1 MSEGDAMSRVVVIEH
16 LSLDGVMQAP
26 GRADEDER
34 DGFAHGG
41 WAAARQ
47 DPEVVEAMG
56 AFLAGPWSLVLGR
69 RTYEDFAAFWPAQ
82 PRPNPFSDALDAV
95 PKLVAS
101 RTLRGP
107 LGWQRSQL
115 LPGDAADAV
124 EKLRAAGAQA
134 AADDGAGDVGETL
147 VVLGSGVLVRSLL
160 ARDLVDVLHLQVHPV
175 VLGAGRRLFPAEGPP
190 AQLRLAA
197 ARSTPSGV
205 LLATYER
212 A

>member
-1 MSEGDAMSRVVVIEH
+1 MRRVVVIEH

-26 GRADEDER
+26 GRPDEDER

-41 WAAARQ
+41 WATVRQ
-47 DPEVVEAMG
+47 DPEIVQAMG
-56 AFLAGPWSLVLGR
+56 AFLTGRWSLLLGR

-82 PRPNPFSDALDAV
+82 PRPNAFSDALDAV

-101 RTLRGP
+101 RTLRAP
-107 LGWQRSQL
+107 LGWQRSTL

-124 EKLRAAGAQA
+124 ARLRTDEAG
-134 AADDGAGDVGETL
+134 GGEATL

-160 ARDLVDVLHLQVHPV
+160 ARGLVDVLHLQVHPV
-175 VLGAGRRLFPAEGPP
+175 LLGAGRRLFAADGPP
-190 AQLRLAA
+190 AQLRLTA

-212 A
+212 T

>member
-1 MSEGDAMSRVVVIEH
+1 MSRVVVIEH

-26 GRADEDER
+26 GRPDEDER

-41 WAAARQ
+41 WATARQ
-47 DPEVVEAMG
+47 DPEIVEAMG
-56 AFLAGPWSLVLGR
+56 AFLAGPWSLLLGR

-101 RTLRGP
+101 RTLREP
-107 LGWQRSQL
+107 LGWQRSTL

-124 EKLRAAGAQA
+124 ARLRAAG
-134 AADDGAGDVGETL
+134 DGDGGGGGEATL
-147 VVLGSGVLVRSLL
+147 VVFGSGVLVRSLL
-160 ARDLVDVLHLQVHPV
+160 ARGLVDVLHLQVHPV
-175 VLGAGRRLFPAEGPP
+175 VLGAGRRLFAADGPP

>member
-1 MSEGDAMSRVVVIEH
+1 MRKVVVIEH

-26 GRADEDER
+26 GRPDEDER

-41 WAAARQ
+41 WATARQ
-47 DPEVVEAMG
+47 DPEIVEAMG
-56 AFLAGPWSLVLGR
+56 AFLAGPWSLLLGR

-101 RTLRGP
+101 RTLREP
-107 LGWQRSQL
+107 LGWQGSTL

-124 EKLRAAGAQA
+124 ARLRAG
-134 AADDGAGDVGETL
+134 DDGEGGEATL

-160 ARDLVDVLHLQVHPV
+160 ARGLVDALHLQVHPV
-175 VLGAGRRLFPAEGPP
+175 VLGAGRRLFAADGPP
-190 AQLRLAA
+190 AELRLAA

-212 A
+212 P

>member
-1 MSEGDAMSRVVVIEH
+1 MSRVLVIEH

-41 WAAARQ
+41 WAAVRQ
-47 DPEVVEAMG
+47 DPQVVEAMG
-56 AFLAGPWSLVLGR
+56 AFLAGPWSLLLGR
-69 RTYEDFAAFWPAQ
+69 RTYEDFAAFWPAR
-82 PRPNPFSDALDAV
+82 PRPDPFSDALDAV

-101 RTLRGP
+101 RTLRAP

-115 LPGDAADAV
+115 LDGDAADAV
-124 EKLRAAGAQA
+124 ERLRAT
-134 AADDGAGDVGETL
+134 GDTTL
-147 VVLGSGVLVRSLL
+147 AVFGSGVLVRSLL
-160 ARDLVDVLHLQVHPV
+160 ARGLVDVLHLQVHPV
-175 VLGAGRRLFPAEGPP
+175 VLGAGRRLFAADGPS

>member
-1 MSEGDAMSRVVVIEH
+1 MGRVVVIEH

-26 GRADEDER
+26 GRPEEDPR

-41 WAAARQ
+41 WATARQ
-47 DPEVVEAMG
+47 DPEIVETMG
-56 AFLAGPWSLVLGR
+56 TFLAGPWSLLLGR

-101 RTLRGP
+101 RTLREP
-107 LGWQRSQL
+107 LGWQRSEL

-124 EKLRAAGAQA
+124 ALLRAA
-134 AADDGAGDVGETL
+134 DGPTL

-160 ARDLVDVLHLQVHPV
+160 ARGLVDVLHLQVHPV
-175 VLGAGRRLFPAEGPP
+175 VLGAGRRLFAADGPP
-190 AQLRLAA
+190 TQLRLAA
-197 ARSTPSGV
+197 ARPTSSGV

-212 A
+212 P